1 MRKVL
6 KKIKNTLTL
15 QRYTESET
23 EALDSIRMS
32 VQYSLIQK
40 GNLRYSRQKAT
51 QYYELFG
58 KNGTY
63 NCA

>member
-6 KKIKNTLTL
+6 KKIKYTLTL

-51 QYYELFG
+51 
-58 KNGTY
+58 
-63 NCA
+63 

>member
-1 MRKVL
+1 MLIVLSSGEINMRKVL
-6 KKIKNTLTL
+6 KKIKYTLTL

-32 VQYSLIQK
+32 VQYLLIQK

-51 QYYELFG
+51 
-58 KNGTY
+58 
-63 NCA
+63 

>member
-1 MRKVL
+1 MHIVLSSGEINMRKVL
-6 KKIKNTLTL
+6 KKIKYTITL

-51 QYYELFG
+51 
-58 KNGTY
+58 
-63 NCA
+63 

>member
-1 MRKVL
+1 MLIVLSSGEINMRKVL
-6 KKIKNTLTL
+6 IKIKYTLTL

-51 QYYELFG
+51 
-58 KNGTY
+58 
-63 NCA
+63 

>member
-1 MRKVL
+1 MLIVLSSGEINIRKVL
-6 KKIKNTLTL
+6 KKIKYTLTL

-51 QYYELFG
+51 
-58 KNGTY
+58 
-63 NCA
+63 

>member
-1 MRKVL
+1 MLIVLSSGEINMRKVL
-6 KKIKNTLTL
+6 KKIKYTLTL

-51 QYYELFG
+51 
-58 KNGTY
+58 
-63 NCA
+63 